1 MQTFFKDGV
10 ERDPAT
16 QRSEAIF
23 RSCVHCGLCTGTCP
37 TYQLLGDE
45 LDSPRGRIYLLKDM
59 LENDR
64 KPTKDVVEHLD
75 RCLSCLA
82 CTTTCPSGVDY
93 MHLIDH
99 GRQVIERDYRRPLP
113 ERLYRSF
120 LARVLPRP
128 GLFRWL
134 LRLAPLGAWMRP
146 VLPKALKAALALSPD
161 RLPAPARTDRP
172 GVHAPAQM
180 NAGGTRGRVALFPGC
195 AQQVLEPEINASTIR
210 LLTRLGYEVE
220 VLAASCCGALTH
232 HMGKTEQAEATA
244 TQMIDAVL
252 AAHNRAPL
260 AALVI
265 TASGCGTTVKD
276 YGAMFQD
283 HPAMKSRAEQ
293 VAGLAQD
300 ITELVTP
307 ADLDAAKHADAMLDG
322 VQVTYHSACSMQ
334 HGQKITTA
342 PKTLL
347 RTLGAQVREPAEGH
361 LCCGSAGTYNLLQPE
376 IAGQLRDRKLRNI
389 ARTEPR
395 LIATGNIGCMKQ
407 LEKGVEVPLVHTVQ
421 LLDWATGGPR
431 PHQLDGR

>member
-1 MQTFFKDGV
+1 MQTFFKEGMVKDA
-10 ERDPAT
+10 ET

-23 RSCVHCGLCTGTCP
+23 RNCVHCGLCTGTCP

-59 LENDR
+59 LENGR

-99 GRQVIERDYRRPLP
+99 GRKVIERDYDRPVF
-113 ERLYRSF
+113 ERLYRWF
-120 LARVLPRP
+120 LAQVLPRP

-134 LRLAPLGAWMRP
+134 LRLAPLGGFAAPLM
-146 VLPKALKAALALSPD
+146 PKPLKAALALTPD
-161 RLPAPARTDRP
+161 HLPAPAATDKP
-172 GVHAPAQM
+172 SVHPAQM
-180 NAGGTRGRVALFPGC
+180 GERRGRVALFPGC

-220 VLAASCCGALTH
+220 VVSAPCCGALTH
-232 HMGKTEQAEATA
+232 HMGKSDQADATA
-244 TQMIDAVL
+244 SRMIDAVL
-252 AAHNRAPL
+252 AADARDPL
-260 AALVI
+260 DALVI

-283 HPAMKSRAEQ
+283 HPEAAQRAAK
-293 VAGLAQD
+293 VASLARD
-300 ITELVTP
+300 ITEFVSVE
-307 ADLDAAKHADAMLDG
+307 DLSDG
-322 VQVTYHSACSMQ
+322 TEALSDIKITYHSACSMQ
-334 HGQKITTA
+334 HGQKITTK

-347 RTLGAQVREPAEGH
+347 KALGAAVREPAEGH

-376 IAGQLRDRKLRNI
+376 ISGQLKDRKLRNI
-389 ARTEPR
+389 AKTQPQI
-395 LIATGNIGCMKQ
+395 IATGNIGCMKQ
-407 LEKGVEVPLVHTVQ
+407 LEKGVDVPLVHTAQ
-421 LLDWATGGPR
+421 LLDWATGGPK
-431 PHQLDGR
+431 PYQLDR

>member
-45 LDSPRGRIYLLKDM
+45 LDSPGGGFTIKDM

-99 GRQVIERDYRRPLP
+99 GRQVIERDYQRPLP
-113 ERLYRSF
+113 GDLSQ
-120 LARVLPRP
+120 LSGARVTAPGPAGCCGWRRWGHGCARCCPRRSRPRSRSAPTVSRLRP
-128 GLFRWL
+128 GPTGP
-134 LRLAPLGAWMRP
+134 ACMRQRRCT
-146 VLPKALKAALALSPD
+146 LKA
-161 RLPAPARTDRP
+161 
-172 GVHAPAQM
+172 
-180 NAGGTRGRVALFPGC
+180 RGRIALFPGC
-195 AQQVLEPEINASTIR
+195 ARRVLEPEISASTIR
-210 LLTRLGYEVE
+210 LYRAGLRSRGAGGF
-220 VLAASCCGALTH
+220 VLRGADPPH
-232 HMGKTEQAEATA
+232 GQGHAGRSHRP
-244 TQMIDAVL
+244 QMIGTVL
-252 AAHNRAPL
+252 NAHDRAPL
-260 AALVI
+260 DALVI

-283 HPAMKSRAEQ
+283 HPAMKARAEQ

-307 ADLDAAKHADAMLDG
+307 ADLEAASTG
-322 VQVTYHSACSMQ
+322 TPCSM
-334 HGQKITTA
+334 
-342 PKTLL
+342 
-347 RTLGAQVREPAEGH
+347 
-361 LCCGSAGTYNLLQPE
+361 
-376 IAGQLRDRKLRNI
+376 
-389 ARTEPR
+389 
-395 LIATGNIGCMKQ
+395 GC
-407 LEKGVEVPLVHTVQ
+407 
-421 LLDWATGGPR
+421 R
-431 PHQLDGR
+431 

>member
-64 KPTKDVVEHLD
+64 KPTRDVVEHLD

-99 GRQVIERDYRRPLP
+99 GRQVIERDFQRPLH
-113 ERLYRSF
+113 EQLYRGF
-120 LARVLPRP
+120 LATVLPRP
-128 GLFRWL
+128 RLFRGLLHLARLGGWL
-134 LRLAPLGAWMRP
+134 RP
-146 VLPKALKAALALSPD
+146 VLPKALRAALALSPE
-161 RLPAPARTDRP
+161 RLPLPALTDRP
-172 GVHAPAQM
+172 GVHPA
-180 NAGGTRGRVALFPGC
+180 ASTTGPSRGRVALFPGC

-210 LLTRLGYEVE
+210 LLTRLGYSVQ
-220 VLAASCCGALTH
+220 VLPASCCGALTH
-232 HMGKTEQAEATA
+232 HMGKATQAEATA
-244 TQMIDAVL
+244 KQMIDAVL
-252 AAHNRAPL
+252 AAHAQGPL
-260 AALVI
+260 EALVI

-283 HPAMKSRAEQ
+283 HPAMRARASE
-293 VAGLAQD
+293 VAALARD

-307 ADLDAAKHADAMLDG
+307 ADLDAARDHSNALDG
-322 VQVTYHSACSMQ
+322 VHVTYHSACSMQ

-342 PKTLL
+342 PKTRL
-347 RTLGAQVREPAEGH
+347 RGLGATVREPAEGH
-361 LCCGSAGTYNLLQPE
+361 LCCGSAGTYNLLQPD
-376 IAGQLRDRKLRNI
+376 IAGQLRERKLRNI
-389 ARTEPR
+389 ARTSPE

-407 LEKGVEVPLVHTVQ
+407 LEKGVDVPLVHTVQ

-431 PHQLDGR
+431 PHQLGD

>member
-146 VLPKALKAALALSPD
+146 VLPKALKAALALRPD
-161 RLPAPARTDRP
+161 RLPAPAQTDRP
-172 GVHAPAQM
+172 GLHAPAQV
-180 NAGGTRGRVALFPGC
+180 NAGKTRGRVALFPGC

-293 VAGLAQD
+293 VAGLVIAYEPIWAIGTGKVAEPADADKIIFDAIRHPIAQLYNQATAD
-300 ITELVTP
+300 QVRIQYGGSVKPQNVASFMAMENIDGALVGGASLKPSFVELVQN
-307 ADLDAAKHADAMLDG
+307 G
-322 VQVTYHSACSMQ
+322 
-334 HGQKITTA
+334 I
-342 PKTLL
+342 
-347 RTLGAQVREPAEGH
+347 
-361 LCCGSAGTYNLLQPE
+361 
-376 IAGQLRDRKLRNI
+376 
-389 ARTEPR
+389 
-395 LIATGNIGCMKQ
+395 
-407 LEKGVEVPLVHTVQ
+407 
-421 LLDWATGGPR
+421 
-431 PHQLDGR
+431 

>member
-16 QRSEAIF
+16 QQSEAIF

-146 VLPKALKAALALSPD
+146 VLPKALKAALAPSAVIP
-161 RLPAPARTDRP
+161 PAPAQTDRP
-172 GVHAPAQM
+172 GLHAWAQV
-180 NAGGTRGRVALFPGC
+180 NAGKTRGRVALFPGC

-283 HPAMKSRAEQ
+283 HPAMKARAEQ
-293 VAGLAQD
+293 VAELAQD

-307 ADLDAAKHADAMLDG
+307 PIWTPPNTPTPCSTGCRSPTTVPAP
-322 VQVTYHSACSMQ
+322 CSM
-334 HGQKITTA
+334 GRRSTA
-342 PKTLL
+342 PKTCS
-347 RTLGAQVREPAEGH
+347 TLGAQVRERRGH
-361 LCCGSAGTYNLLQPE
+361 LCCGSAGTYNLS
-376 IAGQLRDRKLRNI
+376 
-389 ARTEPR
+389 ARSPGSC
-395 LIATGNIGCMKQ
+395 ATQ
-407 LEKGVEVPLVHTVQ
+407 AAASP
-421 LLDWATGGPR
+421 D
-431 PHQLDGR
+431 